1 MIKSQSKKG
10 HLREIMNNQA
20 RDEGLDLEM
29 TKETITTTLKNIE
42 IDKDREKDLLILGVI
57 EAIGETDLETG
68 KIEIVK
74 GAKEVIE
81 TEITGRLKVVP
92 RGQVEEDD
100 KARLFIIKLIQ
111 FNFKELLYNCVL

>member
-68 KIEIVK
+68 KIEIAK